1 MSSATEADIQLADL
15 PPASPA
21 STSPPSAPA
30 RRSDDLSDSTAA
42 ESIQPGGTSTTSIQ
56 MQDGTHPAIPPWRH
70 YALLLSRRLKRLMLS
85 KSFAVC
91 LAICALIITF
101 ITIFPTYF
109 GTEYG
114 KQSLE
119 LAKWTAAKDFK
130 EFCRDEFV

>member
-1 MSSATEADIQLADL
+1 
-15 PPASPA
+15 
-21 STSPPSAPA
+21 
-30 RRSDDLSDSTAA
+30 
-42 ESIQPGGTSTTSIQ
+42 
-56 MQDGTHPAIPPWRH
+56 
-70 YALLLSRRLKRLMLS
+70 MLS